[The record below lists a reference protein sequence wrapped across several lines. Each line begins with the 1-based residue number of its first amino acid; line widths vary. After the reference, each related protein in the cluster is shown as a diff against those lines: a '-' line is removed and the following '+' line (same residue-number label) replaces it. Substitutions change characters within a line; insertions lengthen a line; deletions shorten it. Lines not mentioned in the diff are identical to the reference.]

1 MSEPTISINPAV
13 STTTPATF
21 APVEPDGNGVV
32 PAKPSAD
39 SDPKLYT
46 AEELEAAR
54 KQEKD
59 KLYKR
64 METMQE
70 TVARLEAEAK
80 ERADKEAARRK
91 EAEDIAKAK
100 VESEMSAK
108 DLLAQKETE
117 WQNRFSQM
125 ESKLEQEQALRE
137 QESKFA
143 QIMEFRQQVAQQYSD
158 RIAPELL
165 DLISG
170 ETPEELTASAED
182 LATRSERILAQTAEA
197 MQTARQ
203 QMPTVRATAPA
214 SGENSG
220 SQRVFSPD
228 EIRGMSMS
236 DYAKHRKSLLGGGA
250 GGPSNRGLFG

>member
-1 MSEPTISINPAV
+1 M
-13 STTTPATF
+13 
-21 APVEPDGNGVV
+21 
-32 PAKPSAD
+32 
-39 SDPKLYT
+39 
-46 AEELEAAR
+46 
-54 KQEKD
+54 
-59 KLYKR
+59 
-64 METMQE
+64 
-70 TVARLEAEAK
+70 
-80 ERADKEAARRK
+80 
-91 EAEDIAKAK
+91 
-100 VESEMSAK
+100 
-108 DLLAQKETE
+108 
-117 WQNRFSQM
+117 
-125 ESKLEQEQALRE
+125 EQERVLRE
-137 QESKFA
+137 RESQYA
-143 QIMEFRQQVAQQYSD
+143 QIMEFRQQVAQQYAD

-170 ETPEELTASAED
+170 DTPEELTASAED

-220 SQRVFSPD
+220 SQRVFSPE